1 MQKRLGTQVNRKAQ
15 MNLCDYQILEYTTSE
30 LQIHG
35 VPFIVV
41 VRLHEVGSY
50 ALQIF
55 VLRRWEVKT
64 GVASQREVGEIETFL
79 EDLRLKSSEQSSIA
93 TSFERLA
100 NLNIGPIRA
109 FVSGSCSEHDL
120 NEVIQEFFDVVRGSP
135 SWQEHFDEF
144 SDLDRANGVSR

>member
-1 MQKRLGTQVNRKAQ
+1 

-35 VPFIVV
+35 VPFLVV
-41 VRLHEVGSY
+41 VRLHELGSY

-55 VLRRWEVKT
+55 VLRQWEAKT
-64 GVASQREVGEIETFL
+64 GVASQREVDEIETFL
-79 EDLRLKSSEQSSIA
+79 ADLRLISSEQSSIA

-109 FVSGSCSEHDL
+109 FVSGSCSEQDL
-120 NEVIQEFFDVVRGSP
+120 NEVIQEFFDVVRESS
-135 SWQEHFDEF
+135 SWQEHFDELNE
-144 SDLDRANGVSR
+144 LDRTNEVSR

>member
-1 MQKRLGTQVNRKAQ
+1 

-35 VPFIVV
+35 VPFIVA
-41 VRLHEVGSY
+41 VRLHELGSY

-55 VLRRWEVKT
+55 VLRQWEAKT
-64 GVASQREVGEIETFL
+64 GVASQREVDEIETFL
-79 EDLRLKSSEQSSIA
+79 DDLRLHNSEQRSIG
-93 TSFERLA
+93 TLFERLA

-120 NEVIQEFFDVVRGSP
+120 NEVINEFFDVVRGSS
-135 SWQEHFDEF
+135 SWQEHFDELN
-144 SDLDRANGVSR
+144 DLDRTNGVSR

>member
-1 MQKRLGTQVNRKAQ
+1 

-41 VRLHEVGSY
+41 VRLHELDSY

-55 VLRRWEVKT
+55 LLQQWEAKI
-64 GVASQREVGEIETFL
+64 GVVSQREVEEIEIFL
-79 EDLRLKSSEQSSIA
+79 EDLRLYNREQSSIA

-100 NLNIGPIRA
+100 NLNVGPIRA
-109 FVSGSCSEHDL
+109 FVSGHCSEQDL
-120 NEVIQEFFDVVRGSP
+120 NDVIHEFFDVARGSS
-135 SWQEHFDEF
+135 SWQEHFDELND
-144 SDLDRANGVSR
+144 SKSTR